1 MPLTPVVIN
10 VPAQWQ
16 LNQLAI
22 KARKEGP
29 AR

>member
-1 MPLTPVVIN
+1 MPSLTPVVIN

-29 AR
+29 A

>member
-1 MPLTPVVIN
+1 MPVTPTPIN

-16 LNQLAI
+16 LNQISI

>member
-1 MPLTPVVIN
+1 MPSLTPVVIN

-16 LNQLAI
+16 LNQISL

-29 AR
+29 A